1 MRSIM
6 AHLTI
11 NFRSK
16 ALGMPVMLDV
26 LMPQG
31 KGGYKTLYLLHGAGG
46 DYASW
51 VLNTRI
57 ADYVNNRNIA
67 VVMPSGKN
75 RFYINNEY
83 GRKFYTYI
91 TEELVSQ
98 CEKWFDISRN
108 AEDRYIAGMSMGGYG
123 AVYAALKKPSMYNTA
138 FAYSGLLNILER
150 YDKPQGIDMFPVFG
164 TRQQLIDNGYDLYT
178 LVDEYADNEEKMH
191 TKYIIACG
199 TEDPRIHMSRQFGEA
214 LTRAGIDN
222 VYRESPGE
230 HNFAYWDYCIEQTV
244 KYICGEDS
252 LWQ

>member
-1 MRSIM
+1 
-6 AHLTI
+6 
-11 NFRSK
+11 
-16 ALGMPVMLDV
+16 
-26 LMPQG
+26 
-31 KGGYKTLYLLHGAGG
+31 
-46 DYASW
+46 
-51 VLNTRI
+51 
-57 ADYVNNRNIA
+57 
-67 VVMPSGKN
+67 
-75 RFYINNEY
+75 
-83 GRKFYTYI
+83 
-91 TEELVSQ
+91 
-98 CEKWFDISRN
+98 
-108 AEDRYIAGMSMGGYG
+108 
-123 AVYAALKKPSMYNTA
+123 MYNTA

>member
-1 MRSIM
+1 M

-57 ADYVNNRNIA
+57 A
-67 VVMPSGKN
+67 
-75 RFYINNEY
+75 NNEY